1 MQKVTMED
9 IENIKCLS
17 EVSFSP
23 DGKAAAFVETA
34 ASVKENRY
42 LSNIWVFP
50 ELLTLPR
57 TLNLSSSVARLASAS
72 DSYRNSTF
80 LLVHALF

>member
-42 LSNIWVFP
+42 LSNIWVLEEGKARKLTSHDSDRAYTWLDNETILFP
-50 ELLTLPR
+50 GDR
-57 TLNLSSSVARLASAS
+57 
-72 DSYRNSTF
+72 
-80 LLVHALF
+80 